1 MVPALL
7 AGAPQSDEECRGLA
21 AAVLRRGGD
30 KLSQYPLSP
39 GLGGDMTEITEHVG
53 IRSTVTGDLKAV
65 SARLNAEKA
74 AQVVAI
80 TADNAS
86 DETLA
91 ALGEALEVAAR
102 LMTAA
107 MLKPQQMT
115 VEQLVSL
122 LLKAPVRPAVLKQTQ
137 MLAKAKRALLDS
149 GDWLFAQDIAVLA
162 EVASTNPTSRTSR
175 WKREGRIF
183 AICHNGY
190 NYFPLYALAKA
201 SGYRPLPVMGEVLKV
216 FDGQKD
222 G

>member
-1 MVPALL
+1 
-7 AGAPQSDEECRGLA
+7 
-21 AAVLRRGGD
+21 
-30 KLSQYPLSP
+30 
-39 GLGGDMTEITEHVG
+39 MTEITEHVG